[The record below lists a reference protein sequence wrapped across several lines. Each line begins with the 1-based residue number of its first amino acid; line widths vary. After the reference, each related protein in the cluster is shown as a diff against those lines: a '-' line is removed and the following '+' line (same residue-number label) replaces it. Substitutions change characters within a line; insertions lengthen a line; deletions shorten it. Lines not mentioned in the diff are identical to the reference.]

1 MHPSGLQSI
10 STACI
15 LAATSNGQSRQ
26 TLAGATW
33 QESSKWRIAQQR
45 RLADNRL
52 ASFSIDIIGNN
63 PLSILRLNNNTLEM
77 LVYNNDTRW
86 ANLTQLYDAPRQLS
100 CLEHHAI
107 AKLVAGHLIADT
119 TGTITICTRVD
130 PDAPSTLNVTSAAPT
145 SATAA
150 WPRPHGNFAPIDYYT
165 LDIRL
170 HNTTDAW
177 LPITCANTSFP
188 PGDTRTPLPHN
199 HRYLDHEPASMDE
212 LATPLHATITGLL
225 PFTAYDVRV
234 RAVHGRGVS
243 GFTTAGVVTAEDVP
257 SRPAAPLVLEVRQRA
272 VRVNINAPT
281 PANGRI
287 VAYDVQIVE
296 TRMET
301 PGRRPLTRI
310 ITLPTNGDTTTT
322 NNNNTT
328 TNATINTNAREY
340 TSSDL
345 RPATPY
351 NVSVRGVTS
360 AVAGPFSAPALVTTL
375 PAAR

>member
-1 MHPSGLQSI
+1 MCALPVCVI
-10 STACI
+10 S
-15 LAATSNGQSRQ
+15 AAHIHTKHDPCTQY
-26 TLAGATW
+26 
-33 QESSKWRIAQQR
+33 
-45 RLADNRL
+45 
-52 ASFSIDIIGNN
+52 ASFIFARSLSLSTIG
-63 PLSILRLNNNTLEM
+63 LTRLPSPKITP
-77 LVYNNDTRW
+77 T
-86 ANLTQLYDAPRQLS
+86 
-100 CLEHHAI
+100 HASPM
-107 AKLVAGHLIADT
+107 
-119 TGTITICTRVD
+119 C
-130 PDAPSTLNVTSAAPT
+130 S
-145 SATAA
+145 
-150 WPRPHGNFAPIDYYT
+150 
-165 LDIRL
+165 
-170 HNTTDAW
+170 
-177 LPITCANTSFP
+177 
-188 PGDTRTPLPHN
+188 
-199 HRYLDHEPASMDE
+199 RYLDHEPASMDE